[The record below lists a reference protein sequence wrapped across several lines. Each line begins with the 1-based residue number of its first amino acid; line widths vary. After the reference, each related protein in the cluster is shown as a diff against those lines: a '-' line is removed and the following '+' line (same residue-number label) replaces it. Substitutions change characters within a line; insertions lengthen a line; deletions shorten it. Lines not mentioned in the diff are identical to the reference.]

1 MTNNLN
7 SQNCF
12 QSNNQQN
19 NFQFLPNGKVAMI
32 IKNQVYIFR
41 SRSKSRFLNHFE
53 KPENTNI
60 NNNKDN
66 QEISSLNKS
75 DKEKSKKKKENKVLK
90 ERKGDWICYFCKNLN
105 FSFRDICN
113 RCQKTKKESEITSN
127 KFYYL
132 YNHFTQMNNMCN
144 KINK

>member
-12 QSNNQQN
+12 QSNKQQN

-53 KPENTNI
+53 KTENTNI

-66 QEISSLNKS
+66 HEISSLNKS
-75 DKEKSKKKKENKVLK
+75 DNEKSKKKKENKVLK
-90 ERKGDWICYFCKNLN
+90 
-105 FSFRDICN
+105 
-113 RCQKTKKESEITSN
+113 
-127 KFYYL
+127 
-132 YNHFTQMNNMCN
+132 
-144 KINK
+144 

>member
-1 MTNNLN
+1 
-7 SQNCF
+7 
-12 QSNNQQN
+12 
-19 NFQFLPNGKVAMI
+19 MI

-53 KPENTNI
+53 KTENTNI

-66 QEISSLNKS
+66 HEISSLNKS
-75 DKEKSKKKKENKVLK
+75 DNEKSKKKKENKVLK

-127 KFYYL
+127 KFYCL